1 MKVYAPFA
9 GIVRYTV
16 AEGATVRTGD
26 QIAAIEA
33 IKMELPITAPGP
45 GTVTNF
51 CFDSYTDVVGGDEL
65 LTIEEVTP

>member
-16 AEGATVRTGD
+16 AENATVATGD

-45 GTVTNF
+45 GRVSKLACTPF
-51 CFDSYTDVVGGDEL
+51 QDVIGGDEL
-65 LTIEEVTP
+65 LTIEEI